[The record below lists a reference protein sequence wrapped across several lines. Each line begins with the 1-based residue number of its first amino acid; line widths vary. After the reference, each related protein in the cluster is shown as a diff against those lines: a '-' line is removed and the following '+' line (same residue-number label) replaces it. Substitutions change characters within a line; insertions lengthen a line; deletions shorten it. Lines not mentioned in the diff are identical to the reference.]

1 MIGKLWNKSL
11 TAIHRFQ
18 IGALRG
24 SGQAEHAAVSCKIR
38 VIRAIREQDSNH
50 LTPPDNSLT
59 DLHRFHRLEPCAAQ
73 DKQNTQQSAAKSV

>member
-38 VIRAIREQDSNH
+38 VIRAVCEKNNPKKGKGHDI
-50 LTPPDNSLT
+50 
-59 DLHRFHRLEPCAAQ
+59 
-73 DKQNTQQSAAKSV
+73 K